1 MKVLSLC
8 SGVGGAELALQ
19 QSNID
24 AEVVGYAEID
34 EKASSVYQKHFP
46 NHENFGDIEK
56 IDPKNLPD
64 FDMLIAGFPCQS
76 FSIAGKLKGF
86 EDTRGTIFFD
96 IARILKEKKPK
107 YFLLENVKN
116 LISHDKGNTF
126 KTIISI
132 LQNIGYYIRWDVLN
146 SKDFGVPQNRE
157 RIFIRGSLENNLGDI
172 SLTTADVLFGDNL
185 TKLEKEIVNRK
196 IKTRVHK
203 VDVKGLKR
211 KLRSSKKTCDYTNQE
226 IANELGIPITQVEH
240 YFRNDDSF
248 SIPQAN
254 IWYKLKELLKI
265 DTDEFDAQI
274 TEFEIKD
281 SVFDQ
286 AKRCYKD
293 IGISPTITCGGEVLI
308 HQTKIKQ
315 LNGKDFPQAMKVYD
329 PNGLSV
335 TQVANGGGMGAKTG
349 LYEVNKS
356 LKIATATKKGY
367 DEVYPGDG
375 VRLDHPGSK
384 TGRGRTQK
392 EGVGTLTCNSNWGVV
407 DDQYRIRRLIP
418 LEMERLQAFP
428 DGWTEKGC
436 NDEEI
441 SDTQRYKMMGNA
453 FTVSVVKYILNNFYE
468 EKVIE

>member
-1 MKVLSLC
+1 MKILSLC

-19 QSNID
+19 QSDID
-24 AEVVGYAEID
+24 AEIVGYAEID
-34 EKASSVYQKHFP
+34 NKASSVYQKHFP
-46 NHENFGDIEK
+46 NHKNFGDIEK
-56 IDPKNLPD
+56 IDPKVLPD

-76 FSIAGKLKGF
+76 FSIAGKLRGF

-96 IARILKEKKPK
+96 IARILEEKKPE

-132 LQNIGYYIRWDVLN
+132 LQNMEYYIRWDVLN

-157 RIFIRGSLENNLGDI
+157 RIFIRGSLKNNLGDI
-172 SLTTADVLFGDNL
+172 SLTTADVLFGDTL

-196 IKTRVHK
+196 IKARVHK

-211 KLRSSKKTCDYTNQE
+211 KLRASKKKCGYTNQQ
-226 IANELGIPITQVEH
+226 IANELDIPITQVEH

-248 SIPQAN
+248 SIPQAD
-254 IWYKLKELLKI
+254 IWYQLKEMLQI
-265 DTDEFDAQI
+265 DTNEFDAQI

-286 AKRCYKD
+286 TKRCYKD
-293 IGISPTITCGGEVLI
+293 TGISPTITCGGEVLI
-308 HQTKIKQ
+308 HQTRIRQ

-375 VRLDHPGSK
+375 IRLDHPGSK

-407 DDQYRIRRLIP
+407 DNQYRIRRLIP
-418 LEMERLQAFP
+418 LEMERLQGFP
-428 DGWTEKGC
+428 DNWTEKGY
-436 NDEEI
+436 NGEKI

-468 EKVIE
+468 ER